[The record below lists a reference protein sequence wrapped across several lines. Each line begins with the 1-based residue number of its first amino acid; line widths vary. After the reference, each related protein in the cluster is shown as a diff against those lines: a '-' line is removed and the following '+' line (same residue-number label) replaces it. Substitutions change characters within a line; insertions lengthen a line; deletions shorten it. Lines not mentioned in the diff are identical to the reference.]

1 MASFAAVSRFPE
13 GAIKLPERKTK
24 CSAGYDFEVAEDI
37 IIPSYKEQMGK
48 LGMNWDTTRELDD
61 MAAITKAAGAKPTL
75 VPTGIKCYMNDNQYL
90 ELSVRSSCPLKYWLI
105 LANGVGIIDADYC
118 DNEDNEGEIFF
129 QIINL
134 SPFPILLKK
143 GDIIGQGILK
153 KYEIMDDDKASGDRL
168 GGFGSTSKQQYPR
181 GLRAKA
187 GLLEEKLEKSVKLD
201 FTTNDS
207 SRGARTE
214 IRPVS
219 DLSDKDK
226 EAVKKAI
233 QNYYDLSGSYAIG
246 NLTSATSQY
255 SQAEGFNNLAQ
266 AAGASGI
273 TFNEALEAVKAA
285 AQQCKQDIVDSVS
298 ESITYA
304 LGGKS
309 NDEIT
314 RFRSKF

>member
-13 GAIKLPERKTK
+13 GTIKLPERKTK

-48 LGMNWDTTRELDD
+48 LGMNWDTIRELDD
-61 MAAITKAAGAKPTL
+61 MATITKAAGAKPTL
-75 VPTGIKCYMNDNQYL
+75 VPTGIKCYMSDNQYL

-118 DNEDNEGEIFF
+118 DNDDNEGEIFF

-153 KYEIMDDDKASGDRL
+153 KYEIMDDDKASGDRT
-168 GGFGSTSKQQYPR
+168 GGFGSTSKQQGQPQEI
-181 GLRAKA
+181 K
-187 GLLEEKLEKSVKLD
+187 VKFD
-201 FTTNDS
+201 FTTNFSED
-207 SRGARTE
+207 
-214 IRPVS
+214 
-219 DLSDKDK
+219 DK
-226 EAVKKAI
+226 EVIEKTI
-233 QNYYDLSGSYAIG
+233 QDYYDLSGSYAIG
-246 NLTSATSQY
+246 NQSSATNQY

-285 AQQCKQDIVDSVS
+285 ARQCKQNIVDDIS